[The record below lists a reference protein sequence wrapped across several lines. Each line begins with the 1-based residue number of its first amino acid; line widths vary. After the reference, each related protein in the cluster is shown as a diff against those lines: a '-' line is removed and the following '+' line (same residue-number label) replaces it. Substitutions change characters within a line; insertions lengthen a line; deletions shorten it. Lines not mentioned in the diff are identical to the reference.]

1 MQIQNLKEK
10 KAIIFDMDGVVIDS
24 EPLHERSSRLVFARY
39 NEEIADEVFT
49 DFKGSTDRTILE
61 FLVKDRNLDLDVEDL
76 LQQKRLTY
84 ASLIDELQPIVG
96 VISFINKIAPLYR
109 LALTTSASRRN
120 KELAFAKF
128 NLHSFFEVVI
138 TSDDINNPKPDP
150 EPYLV
155 TTERLGVT
163 ASECMVIED
172 SYNGVR
178 SAAGAGCTVVGITTS
193 FDEPSLREAGADHVI
208 NGYDELKTMWAT
220 RGGISNIEQGI

>member
-1 MQIQNLKEK
+1 MQVTALKEK

-24 EPLHERSSRLVFARY
+24 EPLHERSSRLVFAQY
-39 NEEIADEVFT
+39 DEVIEDDVFA

-61 FLVKDRNLDLDVEDL
+61 FLVQDRNLKLDVDDL

-84 ASLIDELQPIVG
+84 ASLIDELQPITG
-96 VISFINKIAPLYR
+96 VINFINKIAEQYR

-120 KELAFAKF
+120 KELAFSKF

-138 TSDDINNPKPDP
+138 TSDDISKPKPDP

-155 TTERLGVT
+155 TTEKLNLVPE
-163 ASECMVIED
+163 ECMVIED
-172 SYNGVR
+172 SFNGVK

-193 FDEPSLREAGADHVI
+193 FEEAALIDAGADLVI
-208 NGYDELKTMWAT
+208 DGYDELK
-220 RGGISNIEQGI
+220 ELF